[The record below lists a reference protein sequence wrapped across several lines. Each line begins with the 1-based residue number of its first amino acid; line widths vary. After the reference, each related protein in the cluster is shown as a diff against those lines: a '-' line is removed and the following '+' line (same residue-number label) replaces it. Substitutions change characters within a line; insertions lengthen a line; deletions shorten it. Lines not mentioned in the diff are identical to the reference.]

1 MYKLKDDSNTKN
13 IWAFNTRDLM
23 RASTCDHCIKLAVA
37 KELDMPGVRTL
48 LEPYQ
53 LEGKTLAMQFGD
65 KFEAEIE
72 EELRASLPAN
82 DFQRPEGKDTF
93 QETVTLMQAGI
104 PVIYQGALRHRSGLA
119 EFTGRPD
126 FLVRGDYDLEFI
138 KGKLTAK
145 PSTERTS
152 AKNNAGAYGY
162 IAWDAKLASSAKPHY
177 LLQVALYAEA
187 LGALGLKADA
197 VHGATHGLI
206 LGSRT
211 LVTFEEGEIVP
222 AMLQARSYLEAAFQQ
237 AALGNLSE
245 FELKHLSLHCEV
257 QSTCAICE
265 YPDLCE
271 HNRKEIDHLV
281 QIAGIN
287 KSQIEKLKKAGI
299 TTMAALASAGDDAR
313 PSDFVPGSFDKLR
326 KQATLQ
332 TEFRETGKH
341 SYLVMDDPEI
351 GVLPPASPN
360 DIFFDMEGFPYFE
373 EKGGLEYLFGA
384 ITRNTNSKKNVFHEF
399 WAHDREQEK
408 TAFTDFVT
416 FAYNKMMADSTAH
429 IYHYAPYEVTA
440 LNKLATRHGVMEAE
454 VDWLITQGKMI
465 DLYKVVK
472 GSIMV
477 SQPSYSIKK
486 LEAFYEFGRKS
497 TVVDAGSSI
506 EEYNY
511 YRQLQELDP
520 AQAQRVLQTI
530 ADYNEDDC
538 VSTLA
543 LYEWLSAMPGAHL
556 KFQQHREAVDRK
568 KAEWAADPEDQ
579 DSATNRAEREL
590 AELQRATNHMAQAV
604 ADWRWGETAEG
615 DYRAKIWQAL
625 MHSVLYY
632 KREEVITFRER
643 HLRREAVD
651 ETLHADRKALVVSG
665 CSRLASGFDGMH
677 LNPSVKITLDYSSTL
692 EPGQTLLLKP
702 GSAIY
707 VRFSYGANQNELDKG
722 TLVSIEGNKI
732 FFTRQTTIQ
741 NANFEPNAI
750 FEDLYI
756 RSGGKQEA
764 VRDNALGL
772 ASEWISP
779 MFEAPSGNA
788 TLDLLMRNS
797 PALID
802 DAPLLPVEGEDYLP
816 AVIDSVS
823 RLHRSVL
830 AIQGPPGSGKTYLGS
845 RTIAHLVNLGKK
857 IAVVANSHSAVENLL
872 SGCIDAGVSAA
883 AIAKQP
889 KKEDRTPRAWVTPSG
904 YSVLKNW
911 RAKQNGGYVIGGT
924 AWTFC
929 SSYVLQEEFD
939 YIFIDEAAQFSLV
952 DAIAVGGGSTNM
964 VLLGDPMQLTQVVQ
978 AVHPGGVDNSALGH
992 YMGEQQILD
1001 SEHGYFVEVT
1011 RRMHPAVN
1019 APVSWLSYQNRLHSH
1034 PEAGKQQVEGL
1045 APGFQLVPVEHIG
1058 NASQSPEEVAAVLEL
1073 TKQHL
1078 KSVEQSE
1085 VLIVAPYNAQVDAIR
1100 VALDAA
1106 EYKDVQVGTVDKFQG
1121 REAKIVIVSLA
1132 ASTAEDAPRGLEF
1145 LLDRNRLNVALSRA
1159 KTNSYLVYSPALIR
1173 TRFNNVED
1181 VKAVSRLAGLLNFAQ
1196 R

>member
-1 MYKLKDDSNTKN
+1 MYKLKDDSSTPN

-23 RASTCDHCIKLAVA
+23 RASTCDHCIKLAIA
-37 KELDMPGVRTL
+37 KELDMPGVRAL
-48 LEPYQ
+48 VAPYA
-53 LEGKTLAMQFGD
+53 LEGKTLAMAYGD
-65 KFEAEIE
+65 KFESEIE
-72 EELRASLPAN
+72 EELRASLGEG
-82 DFQRPEGKDTF
+82 DFKRPEGKDAF
-93 QETVTLMQAGI
+93 AETVALMHARV

-126 FLVRGDYDLEFI
+126 FLVRGDYDLEFL
-138 KGKLTAK
+138 KGKLVAK
-145 PSTERTS
+145 PSKER
-152 AKNNAGAYGY
+152 AGAAGY

-177 LLQVALYAEA
+177 LLQVALYVEA
-187 LGALGLKADA
+187 LDALGLKANA
-197 VHGATHGLI
+197 LHGLI

-211 LVTFEEGEIVP
+211 LELFEEGEIVP
-222 AMLQARSYLEAAFQQ
+222 AMRQARSYLEAAFQKV
-237 AALGNLSE
+237 ADGELSD

-257 QSTCAICE
+257 QSTCTICE
-265 YPDLCE
+265 YPDLCQ

-299 TTMAALASAGDDAR
+299 TTMAALAGATDDQR

-326 KQATLQ
+326 KQAKLQ
-332 TEFRETGKH
+332 TSFRETGQH
-341 SYLVMDDPEI
+341 SYVVVDDPEI

-384 ITRNTNSKKNVFHEF
+384 ITRDANSKEKLFHEF
-399 WAHDREQEK
+399 WAHDREQEAV
-408 TAFTDFVT
+408 AFADFVK
-416 FAYNKMMADSTAH
+416 FAYDKLQADPTAH
-429 IYHYAPYEVTA
+429 VYHYAPYEVTA
-440 LNKLATRHGVMEAE
+440 LNKLASRHGVMEAE
-454 VDWLITQGKMI
+454 VDWLIGQGKMI

-486 LEAFYEFGRKS
+486 LEAFYHFGRKS

-506 EEYNY
+506 EEYDY
-511 YRQLQELDP
+511 YRQLTEQDP
-520 AQAQRVLQTI
+520 AEAKRVLQTI

-543 LYEWLSAMPGAHL
+543 LYEWLSSMPGAHA
-556 KFQQHREAVDRK
+556 KYSEFRQAVDRK

-579 DSATNRAEREL
+579 DSATNKAEREL
-590 AELQRATNHMAQAV
+590 AELQRATDHMAKAI
-604 ADWRWGETAEG
+604 ADWHWGENTHA
-615 DYRAKIWQAL
+615 DYHAKIWQAL

-643 HLRREAVD
+643 YLRREAVD

-665 CSRLASGFDGMH
+665 CVREASGFDGMH
-677 LNPSVKITLDYSSTL
+677 LNPSVKITLDYTYEL
-692 EPGQTLLLKP
+692 DPGQTLMLKA
-702 GSAIY
+702 GTSIY

-722 TLVSIEGNKI
+722 TLVWIDGNRI
-732 FFTRQTTIQ
+732 GFSRTTTIA

-750 FEDLYI
+750 FEDLFI
-756 RSGGKQEA
+756 RAGGKQDA

-772 ASEWISP
+772 ANEWVSP
-779 MFEAPSGNA
+779 MFEAPTGNA
-788 TLDLLMRNS
+788 TLDLLMRRAPS
-797 PALID
+797 LID
-802 DAPLLPVEGEDYLP
+802 DGELMPVQSDDYLP
-816 AVIDSVS
+816 SVINAVE
-823 RLHRSVL
+823 RMHRTVL

-845 RTIAHLVNLGKK
+845 RTIAHLVEQGKK

-872 SGCIDAGVSAA
+872 AGCVDAGVSGAV
-883 AIAKQP
+883 IAKQP
-889 KKEDRTPRAWVTPSG
+889 KKEDRTPREWTTPSG
-904 YSVLKNW
+904 YSVMKNW
-911 RAKQNGGYVIGGT
+911 RAKQAGGYVIGGT

-929 SSYVLQEEFD
+929 SSYILLEEFD

-992 YMGEQQILD
+992 FMGDQQILD
-1001 SEHGYFVEVT
+1001 AQHGYFVEVT
-1011 RRMHPAVN
+1011 RRMHPSVN

-1034 PEAGKQQVEGL
+1034 TSAAEQSVTGL
-1045 APGFQLVPVEHIG
+1045 TPGFELHPIQHIG
-1058 NASQSPEEVAAVLEL
+1058 NSSHSPEEVDAVLALTQKHLEL
-1073 TKQHL
+1073 VGQD
-1078 KSVEQSE
+1078 E

-1100 VALDAA
+1100 DSLDAA
-1106 EYKDVQVGTVDKFQG
+1106 GLTEVQVGTVDKFQG
-1121 REAKIVIVSLA
+1121 REAHIVIVSLA

-1159 KTNSYLVYSPALIR
+1159 KTNSYLVYSPELIR

-1181 VKAVSRLAGLLNFAQ
+1181 VKAISRLAGLLAFAK
-1196 R
+1196 

>member
-1 MYKLKDDSNTKN
+1 MYKLKDDSAKN
-13 IWAFNTRDLM
+13 PKDIVWAFNTRDLM
-23 RASTCDHCIKLAVA
+23 RASTCDHCIKLAIA
-37 KELDMPGVRTL
+37 KELDMPGVRAL
-48 LEPYQ
+48 VEPYT
-53 LEGKTLAMQFGD
+53 LEGKTLAMSYGD
-65 KFEAEIE
+65 KFESEIE
-72 EELRASLPAN
+72 EELRASLKPEE
-82 DFQRPEGKDTF
+82 FQRPEGKDTF
-93 QETVTLMQAGI
+93 TETVELMKAGV

-126 FLVRGDYDLEFI
+126 FLVRGDYDLEFV
-138 KGKLTAK
+138 KGKLVAK
-145 PSTERTS
+145 QTKRNIP
-152 AKNNAGAYGY
+152 GY

-177 LLQVALYAEA
+177 LLQVALYVEA

-197 VHGATHGLI
+197 DQGAMHGLI

-211 LVTFEEGEIVP
+211 LELFEEGEIVP
-222 AMLQARSYLEAAFQQ
+222 AMLQARSYLEAAFEQV
-237 AALGNLSE
+237 ASGDLSE

-299 TTMAALASAGDDAR
+299 TTMAALAGASDEQR

-326 KQATLQ
+326 KQAKLQ
-332 TEFRETGKH
+332 TAFRQTGEH
-341 SYLVMDDPEI
+341 EYLVVDDPEI
-351 GVLPPASPN
+351 GVLPPASAN
-360 DIFFDMEGFPYFE
+360 DIFFDMEGFPYFQ

-384 ITRNTNSKKNVFHEF
+384 ITRDKKFHAF
-399 WAHDREQEK
+399 WAHDREQEAI
-408 TAFTDFVT
+408 AFRDFVK
-416 FAYNKMMADSTAH
+416 FAYDSLQADPTAH
-429 IYHYAPYEVTA
+429 VYHYAPYEVTA
-440 LNKLATRHGVMEAE
+440 LNKLATRHGVMEKE
-454 VDWLITQGKMI
+454 VDWLIAEGKMI

-486 LEAFYEFGRKS
+486 LEAFYEFDRKS

-506 EEYNY
+506 EEYDY
-511 YRQLQELDP
+511 YRQLLEQEP
-520 AQAQRVLQTI
+520 AEAARVLQTI
-530 ADYNEDDC
+530 SDYNEDDC
-538 VSTLA
+538 ISTLA
-543 LYEWLSAMPGAHL
+543 LYEWLSAMPGAHS
-556 KFQQHREAVDRK
+556 KYAEHRQAVDRK

-579 DSATNRAEREL
+579 DSATNKAEREL
-590 AELQRATNHMAQAV
+590 AELQRATNHMAKAV
-604 ADWRWGETAEG
+604 ADWRWGESAEA

-651 ETLHADRKALVVSG
+651 ETLHADRKALLVTG
-665 CSRLASGFDGMH
+665 CQREASGFDGMH
-677 LNPSVKITLDYSSTL
+677 LNPTVKISLDYKYRL

-707 VRFSYGANQNELDKG
+707 VRFSYGANQHELDKG
-722 TLVSIEGNKI
+722 SLIAIEGDLVS
-732 FFTRQTTIQ
+732 FTRQTTIQ

-750 FEDLYI
+750 FEDLFI
-756 RSGGKQEA
+756 RSGGKQDA

-772 ASEWISP
+772 ATEWISP
-779 MFEAPSGNA
+779 MFDAPSGNA
-788 TLDLLMRNS
+788 TLDLLMRNPPS
-797 PALID
+797 FVD
-802 DAPLLPVEGEDYLP
+802 DGKLLPASGDDYLP
-816 AVIDSVS
+816 AVINAVS

-845 RTIAHLVNLGKK
+845 RAIAHLVAQGKK

-872 SGCIDAGVSAA
+872 AGCVDAGVSAA

-889 KKEDRTPRAWVTPSG
+889 KKEDKTPRAWVTPSG
-904 YSVLKNW
+904 YSVMKNW
-911 RAKQNGGYVIGGT
+911 RAKQTGGYVIGGT

-929 SSYVLQEEFD
+929 STIVLEEEFD

-992 YMGEQQILD
+992 YMGDQQILD
-1001 SEHGYFVEVT
+1001 DEHGYFVEVT
-1011 RRMHPAVN
+1011 RRMHPNVN
-1019 APVSWLSYQNRLHSH
+1019 APVSWLSYQNRLHAHSD
-1034 PEAGKQQVEGL
+1034 AANQKVTGL
-1045 APGFQLVPVEHIG
+1045 TPGFELHPVEHFG
-1058 NASQSPEEVAAVLEL
+1058 NAAHSAEEVEAVLEL
-1073 TKQHL
+1073 TKRH
-1078 KSVEQSE
+1078 VELVSQDE

-1100 VALDAA
+1100 AALDAA
-1106 EYKDVQVGTVDKFQG
+1106 GFNDVQVGTVDKFQG
-1121 REAKIVIVSLA
+1121 REAHIVIISLA
-1132 ASTAEDAPRGLEF
+1132 ASSADDAPRGLEF

-1159 KTNSYLVYSPALIR
+1159 KTNSYLVYSPELIR
-1173 TRFNNVED
+1173 TRFKNVED
-1181 VKAVSRLAGLLNFAQ
+1181 VKAISRLAGLLTFASKN
-1196 R
+1196 

>member
-1 MYKLKDDSNTKN
+1 MYKLKDEAAKN
-13 IWAFNTRDLM
+13 PKEIVWAFNTRDLM
-23 RASTCDHCIKLAVA
+23 RASTCDHCIKLAIA
-37 KELDMPGVRTL
+37 KELDMPGVRAL
-48 LEPYQ
+48 VEPYA
-53 LEGKTLAMQFGD
+53 LEGKTLAMAYGD
-65 KFEAEIE
+65 KFESEIE
-72 EELRASLPAN
+72 EELRASLNPD
-82 DFQRPEGKDTF
+82 DFKRPEGKDTF
-93 QETVTLMQAGI
+93 GETVELMHAGV
-104 PVIYQGALRHRSGLA
+104 PVIYQGALRHRAGLA

-126 FLVRGDYDLEFI
+126 FLVRGDYDLEFVM
-138 KGKLTAK
+138 GKLVAK
-145 PSTERTS
+145 PAANRTVV
-152 AKNNAGAYGY
+152 NNEHGKIGY

-177 LLQVALYAEA
+177 LLQVALYVEA
-187 LGALGLKADA
+187 LDALGLKANA
-197 VHGATHGLI
+197 MHGLI

-211 LVTFEEGEIVP
+211 LELFEEGEIVP
-222 AMLQARSYLEAAFQQ
+222 AMRQARSYLEAAFEKV
-237 AALGNLSE
+237 ASGDLSD
-245 FELKHLSLHCEV
+245 FEMKHLSLHCDV

-299 TTMAALASAGDDAR
+299 TTMAGLAAATDDSR

-326 KQATLQ
+326 KQAKLQ
-332 TEFRETGKH
+332 TAFRQTGKH
-341 SYLVMDDPEI
+341 EYLVVDDPEI
-351 GVLPPASPN
+351 GVLPPASAN

-384 ITRNTNSKKNVFHEF
+384 ITRDKKFHAF
-399 WAHDREQEK
+399 WAHDREQEAK
-408 TAFTDFVT
+408 AFSDFVK
-416 FAYNKMMADSTAH
+416 FAYDALQADATAH
-429 IYHYAPYEVTA
+429 VYHYAPYEVTA
-440 LNKLATRHGVMEAE
+440 LNKLATRHGVMEKE
-454 VDWLITQGKMI
+454 FDWLITECKMI

-486 LEAFYEFGRKS
+486 LEAFYEFDRKS

-506 EEYNY
+506 EEYDY
-511 YRQLQELDP
+511 YRQLLDQDP
-520 AQAQRVLQTI
+520 KEASRVLQTI
-530 ADYNEDDC
+530 SDYNEDDC
-538 VSTLA
+538 ISTLA
-543 LYEWLSAMPGAHL
+543 LYEWLSSMPGAHS
-556 KFQQHREAVDRK
+556 KYVEHRQAVDRK

-579 DSATNRAEREL
+579 DSATNKAEREL
-590 AELQRATNHMAQAV
+590 AELQRATNHMAKAV
-604 ADWRWGETAEG
+604 ADWRWGESAEA

-665 CSRLASGFDGMH
+665 CQREASGFDGMH
-677 LNPSVKITLDYSSTL
+677 LNPTVKITLDYSYEL
-692 EPGQTLLLKP
+692 DPGQTLMLKP
-702 GSAIY
+702 GTAIY

-722 TLVSIEGNKI
+722 TLVAIDGNRISFKRI
-732 FFTRQTTIQ
+732 TTIA

-750 FEDLYI
+750 FEDLFI

-764 VRDNALGL
+764 VRENALGL
-772 ASEWISP
+772 ANEWVSP
-779 MFEAPSGNA
+779 MFEAPNGNA
-788 TLDLLMRNS
+788 TLDLLMRNP

-802 DAPLLPVEGEDYLP
+802 DGKLLEAKGDDYLP
-816 AVIDSVS
+816 AVIDAVS

-845 RTIAHLVNLGKK
+845 RAIAHLVSQGKK

-872 SGCIDAGVSAA
+872 AGCVDAGVSAS

-889 KKEDRTPRAWVTPSG
+889 KKEDKTPREWVTPSG
-904 YSVLKNW
+904 YSVMKNW
-911 RAKQNGGYVIGGT
+911 RAKQTGGYVIGGT

-929 SSYVLQEEFD
+929 STIVLEEEFD

-1001 SEHGYFVEVT
+1001 GEHGYFVEVT
-1011 RRMHPAVN
+1011 RRMHPSVN

-1034 PEAGKQQVEGL
+1034 PDTSAQQVTGL
-1045 APGFQLVPVEHIG
+1045 APGFELHPVAHIG
-1058 NASQSPEEVAAVLEL
+1058 NASYSMEEVEAVLAL
-1073 TKQHL
+1073 TRRHL
-1078 KSVEQSE
+1078 EFVSQDE
-1085 VLIVAPYNAQVDAIR
+1085 VLIVAPYNAQVDSIR
-1100 VALDAA
+1100 AALDEAGFT
-1106 EYKDVQVGTVDKFQG
+1106 EVQVGTVDKFQG
-1121 REAKIVIVSLA
+1121 REAHIVIISLA
-1132 ASTAEDAPRGLEF
+1132 ASSADDAPRGLEF

-1159 KTNSYLVYSPALIR
+1159 KTNSYLVYSPELIR
-1173 TRFNNVED
+1173 TRFKNVED
-1181 VKAVSRLAGLLNFAQ
+1181 VKAISRLAGLLEFAKN
-1196 R
+1196 

>member
-1 MYKLKDDSNTKN
+1 MYKLKDSDSPNL
-13 IWAFNTRDLM
+13 WAFNTRDLM
-23 RASTCDHCIKLAVA
+23 RAATCDHCIKLAIA
-37 KELDMPGVRTL
+37 KELDMPGVRAL
-48 LEPYQ
+48 VEPYE
-53 LEGKTLAMQFGD
+53 LEGKTLAMAYGD
-65 KFEAEIE
+65 KFEADIE
-72 EELRASLPAN
+72 AELRASLGDAN
-82 DFQRPEGKDTF
+82 FKRPEGKDTF
-93 QETVTLMQAGI
+93 AETVSLMHSGV

-126 FLVRGDYDLEFI
+126 FLVRGDYDLEFVN
-138 KGKLTAK
+138 GKLTAK
-145 PSTERTS
+145 LSKDRAGS
-152 AKNNAGAYGY
+152 KNEHGTLGY

-177 LLQVALYAEA
+177 LLQVALYVEA
-187 LGALGLKADA
+187 LDALGLKANA
-197 VHGATHGLI
+197 MHGLI

-211 LVTFEEGEIVP
+211 LELFEEGEIVP
-222 AMLQARSYLEAAFQQ
+222 AMRQARSYLEAAFEQ
-237 AALGNLSE
+237 AASGDLKG

-257 QSTCAICE
+257 QSTCSICE
-265 YPDLCE
+265 YPDLCA
-271 HNRKEIDHLV
+271 HDRKEVDHLV

-299 TTMAALASAGDDAR
+299 TTMTALSEATDEQR

-326 KQATLQ
+326 KQAKLQ
-332 TEFRETGKH
+332 TSFRQTGKH
-341 SYLVMDDPEI
+341 SFLVVDDPEI
-351 GVLPPASPN
+351 GVLPPPSAN

-384 ITRNTNSKKNVFHEF
+384 ITRDKQFHEF
-399 WAHDREQEK
+399 WAHNREQEA
-408 TAFTDFVT
+408 TAFSAFVE
-416 FAYNKMMADSTAH
+416 FAFNKLQADPTAH

-440 LNKLATRHGVMEAE
+440 LNKLAARHGVMEAQ

-506 EEYNY
+506 EEYDY
-511 YRQLQELDP
+511 YRQLADQDP
-520 AQAQRVLQTI
+520 VEAKQVLQTI

-543 LYEWLSAMPGAHL
+543 LYEWLSSMPGAHA
-556 KFQQHREAVDRK
+556 KYEEFRQAVDRK
-568 KAEWAADPEDQ
+568 KAEWAADPDDE

-590 AELQRATNHMAQAV
+590 AELQRATDHMAKAV
-604 ADWRWGETAEG
+604 ADWRWGEDSQA

-643 HLRREAVD
+643 YLRREAVD
-651 ETLHADRKALVVSG
+651 ETLHADRKALVVTG
-665 CSRLASGFDGMH
+665 CQREASGFDGMH
-677 LNPSVKITLDYSSTL
+677 LNPTVKITLDYNYVL
-692 EPGQTLLLKP
+692 DPGQTLMLKP
-702 GSAIY
+702 GTAIY

-722 TLVSIEGNKI
+722 TLVAVEGNRISFK
-732 FFTRQTTIQ
+732 RVTTIA

-750 FEDLYI
+750 FEDLFI
-756 RSGGKQEA
+756 RAGGKQDA
-764 VRDNALGL
+764 VRENALGL
-772 ASEWISP
+772 ANEWVSP
-779 MFEAPSGNA
+779 MFEAPTGNA
-788 TLDLLMRNS
+788 TLDLLMRRPPS
-797 PALID
+797 LID
-802 DAPLLPVEGEDYLP
+802 DGSLLPVSGDDYLP
-816 AVIDSVS
+816 AVINAVE
-823 RLHRSVL
+823 RMHRTVL

-845 RTIAHLVNLGKK
+845 RTIAHLVEQGKK

-872 SGCIDAGVSAA
+872 SGCIEAGVSGS

-889 KKEDRTPRAWVTPSG
+889 KKEDRTPRAWTTPSG
-904 YSVLKNW
+904 YSVMKNW
-911 RAKQNGGYVIGGT
+911 RAKQTGGYVIGGT

-929 SSYVLQEEFD
+929 SSFILQEEFD

-952 DAIAVGGGSTNM
+952 DAIAVGGGSTNI

-992 YMGEQQILD
+992 YMGDQQILD
-1001 SEHGYFVEVT
+1001 QEHGYFVEVT
-1011 RRMHPAVN
+1011 RRMHPKVN

-1034 PEAGKQQVEGL
+1034 QDAHSQQIPGL
-1045 APGFQLVPVEHIG
+1045 SPGFQLHPVRHIG
-1058 NASQSPEEVAAVLEL
+1058 NSSHSAEEVEAVLAL
-1073 TKQHL
+1073 TKKYLELVGQD
-1078 KSVEQSE
+1078 Q

-1100 VALDAA
+1100 NALD
-1106 EYKDVQVGTVDKFQG
+1106 EVNLTEVQVGTVDKFQG
-1121 REAKIVIVSLA
+1121 REAQIVIISLA
-1132 ASTAEDAPRGLEF
+1132 ASTSDDAPRGLEF

-1159 KTNSYLVYSPALIR
+1159 KTNSYLVFCPDLIR

-1181 VKAVSRLAGLLNFAQ
+1181 VKAISRLAGLLNFADA
-1196 R
+1196 

>member
-1 MYKLKDDSNTKN
+1 MYKLKDESTNSSGL
-13 IWAFNTRDLM
+13 WAFNTRDLM
-23 RASTCDHCIKLAVA
+23 RASTCDHCIKLAIA
-37 KELDMPGVRTL
+37 KELDMPGVRAM
-48 LEPYQ
+48 LEPFA
-53 LEGKTLAMQFGD
+53 LEGKTLAMAYGD
-65 KFEAEIE
+65 KFESEIE
-72 EELRASLPAN
+72 EELRASLEPSE
-82 DFQRPEGKDTF
+82 FQRPEGKDTF
-93 QETVTLMQAGI
+93 GETVALMRSGV

-126 FLVRGDYDLEFI
+126 FLVRGDYDLEFV
-138 KGKLTAK
+138 KGKLVAK
-145 PSTERTS
+145 SSSEHREGKQAS
-152 AKNNAGAYGY
+152 GEWGY
-162 IAWDAKLASSAKPHY
+162 LAWDAKLASSAKPHY
-177 LLQVALYAEA
+177 LLQVALYVEA
-187 LGALGLKADA
+187 LGALGLKAEA
-197 VHGATHGLI
+197 SQGAMHGLI

-211 LVTFEEGEIVP
+211 LELFEEGEIVP
-222 AMLQARSYLEAAFQQ
+222 AMRQARSYLEAAFEQV
-237 AALGNLSE
+237 ASGDLKD
-245 FELKHLSLHCEV
+245 FEMNHLSLHCEV

-271 HNRKEIDHLV
+271 HNRHEIDHLV

-299 TTMAALASAGDDAR
+299 STMAGLAKATDDGR

-326 KQATLQ
+326 KQAKLQ
-332 TEFRETGKH
+332 TSFKESGKH
-341 SYLVMDDPEI
+341 SYLVIDDPEI
-351 GVLPPASPN
+351 GVLPPASEN

-373 EKGGLEYLFGA
+373 EKGGLEYLFGG
-384 ITRNTNSKKNVFHEF
+384 ITRDKQFHEF
-399 WAHDREQEK
+399 WAHDRDQEAV
-408 TAFTDFVT
+408 AFSQFVQ
-416 FAYNKMMADSTAH
+416 FAYDKLQTDPTAH

-486 LEAFYEFGRKS
+486 LEAFYEFARKS

-506 EEYNY
+506 EEYDY
-511 YRQLQELDP
+511 YRQLLEQDP
-520 AQAQRVLQTI
+520 DQATRVLQTI

-543 LYEWLSAMPGAHL
+543 LYQWLSAMPGAHT
-556 KFQQHREAVDRK
+556 KYQEHRQAVDRK

-590 AELQRATNHMAQAV
+590 AELQRATDHMAKAI
-604 ADWRWGETAEG
+604 ADWRWGENPEA

-651 ETLHADRKALVVSG
+651 ETMHADRKALVVSG
-665 CSRLASGFDGMH
+665 CRREASGFDGMH
-677 LNPSVKITLDYSSTL
+677 LNPTVKITLDYSYEL
-692 EPGQTLLLKP
+692 DPGQTLMLKP
-702 GSAIY
+702 GTAIY

-722 TLVSIEGNKI
+722 NLVSVDGNRI
-732 FFTRQTTIQ
+732 TFSRTTSIA
-741 NANFEPNAI
+741 NADFEPNAI

-756 RSGGKQEA
+756 RSGGKQDA
-764 VRDNALGL
+764 VRENALGL
-772 ASEWISP
+772 ANEWVSP
-779 MFEAPSGNA
+779 QFDAPSGNA
-788 TLDLLMRNS
+788 TLDLLMRRS

-802 DAPLLPVEGEDYLP
+802 DGALQIVSGDDYLP
-816 AVIDSVS
+816 SVIDAVT
-823 RLHRSVL
+823 RMHRTVL

-845 RTIAHLVNLGKK
+845 RTIAHLVEQGKK

-872 SGCIDAGVSAA
+872 AGCIDAGVSGS

-889 KKEDRTPRAWVTPSG
+889 KKEDKTSRAWITPSG
-904 YSVLKNW
+904 YPVMKNW
-911 RAKQNGGYVIGGT
+911 RAKQSGGYVIGGT

-929 SSYVLQEEFD
+929 SASILEEEFD

-992 YMGEQQILD
+992 FMGDQQILD
-1001 SEHGYFVEVT
+1001 AKHGYFVEVT
-1011 RRMHPAVN
+1011 RRMHPSVN

-1034 PEAGKQQVEGL
+1034 PDTREQQVAGL
-1045 APGFQLVPVEHIG
+1045 KPGFEPRTVSHIG
-1058 NASQSPEEVAAVLEL
+1058 NSSHSPEEVEAVLEL

-1078 KSVEQSE
+1078 RLVGQND
-1085 VLIVAPYNAQVDAIR
+1085 VLIVAPYNSQVDAIR
-1100 VALDAA
+1100 AALDTAGLP
-1106 EYKDVQVGTVDKFQG
+1106 EVQVGTVDRFQG
-1121 REAKIVIVSLA
+1121 REANIVIISLA
-1132 ASTAEDAPRGLEF
+1132 ASTADDAPRGLEF

-1159 KTNSYLVYSPALIR
+1159 KTNSYLVYSPDLIR

-1181 VKAVSRLAGLLNFAQ
+1181 VKAISRLAGLLEFAK

>member
-1 MYKLKDDSNTKN
+1 MYKLKDETAQNPKEVV
-13 IWAFNTRDLM
+13 WAFNTRDLM
-23 RASTCDHCIKLAVA
+23 RASTCDHCIKLAIA
-37 KELDMPGVRTL
+37 KELDMPGVRAL
-48 LEPYQ
+48 LEPYA
-53 LEGKTLAMQFGD
+53 LEGKTLAMAYGD
-65 KFEAEIE
+65 KFESEIE
-72 EELRASLPAN
+72 EELRASLNPD
-82 DFQRPEGKDTF
+82 DFKRPEGKDTF
-93 QETVTLMQAGI
+93 GETVELMHAGV
-104 PVIYQGALRHRSGLA
+104 PVIYQGALRHRAGLA

-126 FLVRGDYDLEFI
+126 FLVRGDYDLEFV
-138 KGKLTAK
+138 KGKLVAK
-145 PSTERTS
+145 PSADR
-152 AKNNAGAYGY
+152 AVVNNEHGKIGY

-177 LLQVALYAEA
+177 LLQVALYVEA
-187 LGALGLKADA
+187 LDALGLKANA
-197 VHGATHGLI
+197 MHGLI

-211 LVTFEEGEIVP
+211 LELFEEGEIVP
-222 AMLQARSYLEAAFQQ
+222 AMRQARSYLEAAFEKV
-237 AALGNLSE
+237 ASGDLSD
-245 FELKHLSLHCEV
+245 FEMKHLSLHCDV

-299 TTMAALASAGDDAR
+299 TTMAALAAATDDAR

-326 KQATLQ
+326 KQAKLQ
-332 TEFRETGKH
+332 TAFRETGKH
-341 SYLVMDDPEI
+341 EYLVVDDPEI
-351 GVLPPASPN
+351 GVLPPESAN

-384 ITRNTNSKKNVFHEF
+384 ITRDKKFHAF
-399 WAHDREQEK
+399 WAHDREQEAK
-408 TAFTDFVT
+408 AFSDFVK
-416 FAYNKMMADSTAH
+416 FAYDALQADPTAH
-429 IYHYAPYEVTA
+429 VYHYAPYEVTA
-440 LNKLATRHGVMEAE
+440 LNKLATRHGVMEKE
-454 VDWLITQGKMI
+454 VDWLITEGKMI

-486 LEAFYEFGRKS
+486 LEAFYEFDRKS

-506 EEYNY
+506 EEYDY
-511 YRQLQELDP
+511 YRQLLDQEP
-520 AQAQRVLQTI
+520 KEAARVLQTI
-530 ADYNEDDC
+530 SDYNEDDC
-538 VSTLA
+538 ISTLA
-543 LYEWLSAMPGAHL
+543 LYEWLSSMPGAHS
-556 KFQQHREAVDRK
+556 KYVEHRQAVDRK

-579 DSATNRAEREL
+579 DSATNKAEREL
-590 AELQRATNHMAQAV
+590 AELQRATNYMAKAV
-604 ADWRWGETAEG
+604 ADWRWGESAKA

-665 CSRLASGFDGMH
+665 CQREASGFDGMH
-677 LNPSVKITLDYSSTL
+677 LNPTVKITLDYTYEL
-692 EPGQTLLLKP
+692 DPGQTLMLKP
-702 GSAIY
+702 GTAIY

-722 TLVSIEGNKI
+722 TLVAIDGNRISFKRI
-732 FFTRQTTIQ
+732 TTIA

-750 FEDLYI
+750 FEDLFI
-756 RSGGKQEA
+756 RSGGKQDA
-764 VRDNALGL
+764 VRENALGL
-772 ASEWISP
+772 ANEWISP

-788 TLDLLMRNS
+788 TLDLLMRNP

-802 DAPLLPVEGEDYLP
+802 DGKLLKANGDDYLP
-816 AVIDSVS
+816 AVIDAVS
-823 RLHRSVL
+823 SLHRSVL

-845 RTIAHLVNLGKK
+845 RAIAHLVSQGKK

-872 SGCIDAGVSAA
+872 AGCVDAGVSAS

-889 KKEDRTPRAWVTPSG
+889 KKEDKTPREWVTPSG
-904 YSVLKNW
+904 YSVMKNW
-911 RAKQNGGYVIGGT
+911 RAKQTGGYVIGGT

-929 SSYVLQEEFD
+929 STIVLEEEFD

-1001 SEHGYFVEVT
+1001 DDHGYFVEVT
-1011 RRMHPAVN
+1011 RRMHPSVN

-1034 PEAGKQQVEGL
+1034 PDTSAQQVTGL
-1045 APGFQLVPVEHIG
+1045 APGFELHPVAHIG
-1058 NASQSPEEVAAVLEL
+1058 NASYSMEEVEAVLAL
-1073 TKQHL
+1073 TRRHL
-1078 KSVEQSE
+1078 EFVSQDE
-1085 VLIVAPYNAQVDAIR
+1085 VLIVAPYNAQVDSIR
-1100 VALDAA
+1100 AALDEAGFT
-1106 EYKDVQVGTVDKFQG
+1106 EVQVGTVDKFQG
-1121 REAKIVIVSLA
+1121 REAHIVIISLA
-1132 ASTAEDAPRGLEF
+1132 ASSADDAPRGLEF

-1159 KTNSYLVYSPALIR
+1159 KTNSYLVYSPELIR
-1173 TRFNNVED
+1173 TRFKNIED
-1181 VKAVSRLAGLLNFAQ
+1181 VKAISRLAGLLEFAKN
-1196 R
+1196 

>member
-1 MYKLKDDSNTKN
+1 MYKLKDDGSTQNSN

-23 RASTCDHCIKLAVA
+23 RASTCEHCINLAIA
-37 KELDMPGVRTL
+37 KELDMPGVREL
-48 LEPYQ
+48 VEPYQ
-53 LEGKTLAMQFGD
+53 LEGKTLAMAYGD
-65 KFEAEIE
+65 KFESELE
-72 EELRASLPAN
+72 EELRASLAEG
-82 DFQRPEGKDTF
+82 DFKKPEGKDTF
-93 QETVTLMQAGI
+93 LETVELMRAGV
-104 PVIYQGALRHRSGLA
+104 PVIYQGALRSRSGLA

-126 FLVRGDYDLEFI
+126 FLVRGDYDLHFV
-138 KGKLTAK
+138 KGALTAL
-145 PSTERTS
+145 PSTEREGRLPS
-152 AKNNAGAYGY
+152 GEWGY

-187 LGALGLKADA
+187 LDSLGLKANA
-197 VHGATHGLI
+197 MHGLI

-211 LVTFEEGEIVP
+211 LELFEEGEIVP
-222 AMLQARSYLEAAFQQ
+222 AMLLSRSYLEKAFEKVAA
-237 AALGNLSE
+237 GDLSG
-245 FELKHLSLHCEV
+245 FELKHLSLHCEN
-257 QSTCAICE
+257 QSTCSICE

-271 HNRKEIDHLV
+271 HNRKEVDHLV

-299 TTMAALASAGDDAR
+299 TTMAALAEADDSQR
-313 PSDFVPGSFDKLR
+313 PTDFVPGSFDKLR
-326 KQATLQ
+326 KQAKLQ
-332 TEFRETGKH
+332 TSFLQTGKH
-341 SYLVMDDPEI
+341 SYLVIDDPEI

-384 ITRNTNSKKNVFHEF
+384 ITRDSVFHDF
-399 WAHDREQEK
+399 WAHNRDQEK
-408 TAFTDFVT
+408 TAFSAFVE
-416 FAYNKMMADSTAH
+416 FAYNKMQADPTAH

-440 LNKLATRHGVMEAE
+440 LNKLATRHGVMEKE
-454 VDWLITQGKMI
+454 VAWLITEGKLI

-486 LEAFYEFGRKS
+486 LEAFYAFGRKS

-511 YRQLQELDP
+511 YRQLTQHDP
-520 AQAQRVLQTI
+520 LEAARVLQTI

-543 LYEWLSAMPGAHL
+543 LYEWLSKMPGAHA
-556 KFQQHREAVDRK
+556 KYEQHRQAVDRK

-579 DSATNRAEREL
+579 DSATNKAEREL
-590 AELQRATNHMAQAV
+590 AELQRATDHMAGAI
-604 ADWRWGETAEG
+604 ADWRWGESAEA

-651 ETLHADRKALVVSG
+651 ETLHADRKALVVAG
-665 CSRLASGFDGMH
+665 CVREANGFDGMH
-677 LNPSVKITLDYSSTL
+677 LNPSVKITLDYTYQL
-692 EPGQTLLLKP
+692 DAGQTLQLKP
-702 GSAIY
+702 GASIY

-722 TLVSIEGNKI
+722 TLTAVKGDQIL
-732 FFTRQTTIQ
+732 FTRQTTIA

-750 FEDLYI
+750 FEDLFI

-764 VRDNALGL
+764 VRDNALAL
-772 ASEWISP
+772 ANEWVSP
-779 MFEAPSGNA
+779 NFEAPSGNA
-788 TLDLLMRNS
+788 TLDLLMRKAPS
-797 PALID
+797 LID
-802 DAPLLPVEGEDYLP
+802 NGKLQPVVGDDYLP
-816 AVIDSVS
+816 AVINAVS

-830 AIQGPPGSGKTYLGS
+830 AIQGPPGSGKTFLGS
-845 RTIAHLVNLGKK
+845 RTIAHLVAEGKK

-872 SGCIDAGVSAA
+872 AGCIDAGVEPS
-883 AIAKQP
+883 AIAKQA
-889 KKEDRTPRAWVTPSG
+889 KKEDKTVQAWVTPSS
-904 YSVLKNW
+904 YSVMKNW
-911 RAKQNGGYVIGGT
+911 RAKQSGGYVIGGT

-929 SSYVLQEEFD
+929 SNFVLQEEFD

-952 DAIAVGGGSTNM
+952 DAIAVGGGSQNM

-992 YMGEQQILD
+992 YMGEEQILD
-1001 SEHGYFVEVT
+1001 AEHGYFVEVT
-1011 RRMHPAVN
+1011 RRMHPKVN

-1034 PEAGKQQVEGL
+1034 PDTAVHCIDGL
-1045 APGFQLVPVEHIG
+1045 EPGFTLHPVSHIG
-1058 NASQSPEEVAAVLEL
+1058 NSTHSPEEVEAVLSL
-1073 TKQHL
+1073 TQKHL
-1078 KSVEQSE
+1078 ERVGQDQI
-1085 VLIVAPYNAQVDAIR
+1085 LIVAPYNAQVDAIR
-1100 VALDAA
+1100 AALDASNL
-1106 EYKDVQVGTVDKFQG
+1106 KDVQVGTVDKFQG
-1121 REAKIVIVSLA
+1121 REAEIVIISLA

-1159 KTNSYLVYSPALIR
+1159 KSNSYLVHSPALTR
-1173 TRFNNVED
+1173 TRFTSTED
-1181 VKAVSRLAGLLNFAQ
+1181 VKAISRLAGLLRFAGQ
-1196 R
+1196 